1 MSCPHSSFLIS
12 VKQEQ
17 EAQLAEKG
25 AFQKTRLA
33 VCKMYVYAVLGS
45 LLQLPTLV
53 RWHIGH
59 LCHLL
64 KNVHTNIPLMHD
76 FNDGDYVVV
85 TDCTLFIQF
94 DLLL

>member
-1 MSCPHSSFLIS
+1 MLCPHSSFLIS

-25 AFQKTRLA
+25 AFQKTRLT
-33 VCKMYVYAVLGS
+33 VCKLYVYSVLGS
-45 LLQLPTLV
+45 FLQLPTLV

-59 LCHLL
+59 LYLL
-64 KNVHTNIPLMHD
+64 KNVYTNIPLMHD
-76 FNDGDYVVV
+76 FNDGGYFVV